1 VPDSREETNMNEIRL
16 TIIKN
21 HEDPTKDKR
30 VEIHVTDADAVL
42 ASIKDKPDHQF
53 KALAGELT
61 FLVTTV
67 LAKCGDTD
75 KIEIGIDEDGKP
87 NPTSAFH
94 HKGDGSGEKVAF
106 SL

>member
-1 VPDSREETNMNEIRL
+1 MNDLRL

-21 HEDPTKDKR
+21 HEDPSKDKR

-42 ASIKDKPDHQF
+42 GNITEQPGHQF
-53 KALAGELT
+53 KALAGELK
-61 FLVTTV
+61 FLLTTV

-75 KIEIGIDEDGKP
+75 KIEIGLDEEGKP
-87 NPTSAFH
+87 NPTSAFL
-94 HKGDGSGEKVAF
+94 HKGDGSGEKVQF

>member
-1 VPDSREETNMNEIRL
+1 MTELRL
-16 TIIKN
+16 SIIKN
-21 HEDPTKDKR
+21 HDDPKQDKR

-42 ASIKDKPDHQF
+42 ANIKDKPDHQF

-61 FLVTTV
+61 FLVTTA

-87 NPTSAFH
+87 NPSSAFH
-94 HKGDGSGEKVAF
+94 HKGDGSGEKVSF
-106 SL
+106 PL

>member
-1 VPDSREETNMNEIRL
+1 MNEIRL

-21 HEDPTKDKR
+21 HQDPTQDKR

-42 ASIKDKPDHQF
+42 AAIKDKPDHQF

-67 LAKCGDTD
+67 LANCGDTD
-75 KIEIGIDEDGKP
+75 KIEIGLDAEGKP
-87 NPTSAFH
+87 NPTSAFR